1 MTAREVLLNDDTQP
15 VITLEPLTV
24 VPAVLMDDLIVPNA
38 VYDARESL
46 CLYYEKDAIHIV
58 GEEGVQ

>member
-1 MTAREVLLNDDTQP
+1 M
-15 VITLEPLTV
+15 

-46 CLYYEKDAIHIV
+46 CLYYEKQAIHIA